1 METREV
7 LKEFLDKKFNG
18 VDFTENDLS
27 FLEQYS
33 IKHDKKESQCI
44 KEFKYEKNDT
54 IYKTVTGYYKA
65 NPCVEEAKKTLQ
77 NFRKLTAENFTS
89 AVIEENQ
96 VHFLRTIF

>member
-65 NPCVEEAKKTLQ
+65 NPCVEEAKKH
-77 NFRKLTAENFTS
+77 FRISEKHL
-89 AVIEENQ
+89 I
-96 VHFLRTIF
+96 ID